1 MRVSIMTKRD
11 KLKERLLSY
20 PSDFTWD
27 ELRKL
32 LLSYGYRE
40 SNVGKTSGSRVRFIS
55 DNYSPIIL
63 HKPHPKP
70 VIKMYML
77 KQVIDQLKKEGQL

>member
-1 MRVSIMTKRD
+1 MTKKD
-11 KLKERLLSY
+11 KLKERLLRC

-27 ELRKL
+27 ELKQL
-32 LLSYGYRE
+32 LFSLGYRE
-40 SNVGKTSGSRVRFIS
+40 SNVGKTSGSRVRFVS
-55 DNYSPIIL
+55 DEYSPILL

-77 KQVIDQLKKEGQL
+77 KQVIEQLKKEGLL

>member
-1 MRVSIMTKRD
+1 MTKKD
-11 KLKERLLSY
+11 KLKERLLSF

-32 LLSYGYRE
+32 LLSFGYRE
-40 SNVGKTSGSRVRFIS
+40 SNAGKTSGSRVRFIS
-55 DNYSPIIL
+55 DKYSPILL

-77 KQVIDQLKKEGQL
+77 KQIIDQLKKEGLL

>member
-1 MRVSIMTKRD
+1 MAPIMTKKE

-20 PSDFTWD
+20 PIDFTWD
-27 ELRKL
+27 ELKRL
-32 LLSYGYRE
+32 LLSFGYRE

-55 DNYSPIIL
+55 DTHSPIIL

-77 KQVIDQLKKEGQL
+77 KQIIEQLKKEGLL

>member
-1 MRVSIMTKRD
+1 MTKKD
-11 KLKERLLSY
+11 KLKERLLSR
-20 PSDFTWD
+20 PSDFTWA
-27 ELRKL
+27 ELQNL
-32 LLSYGYRE
+32 LLSLGYRE

-55 DNYSPIIL
+55 GQYSPILL

-77 KQVIDQLKKEGQL
+77 KQIIEQLKKEGLL